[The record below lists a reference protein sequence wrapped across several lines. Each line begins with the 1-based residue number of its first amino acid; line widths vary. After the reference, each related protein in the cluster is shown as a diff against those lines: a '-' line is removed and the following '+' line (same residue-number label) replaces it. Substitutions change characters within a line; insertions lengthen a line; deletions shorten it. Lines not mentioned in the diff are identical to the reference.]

1 MPQCTSGLDEEHCW
15 YKKCGSYG
23 FEVNNRCY
31 YLQKYPRMNY
41 FQSSIECTFRGAQ
54 LASFN
59 TAEELHSVT
68 DVMWRNRPIA
78 VKVGLYMPSARLPSM

>member
-1 MPQCTSGLDEEHCW
+1 MDPWVTIALPPDYVLMVSSLYISLCAGMESDL
-15 YKKCGSYG
+15 
-23 FEVNNRCY
+23 
-31 YLQKYPRMNY
+31 
-41 FQSSIECTFRGAQ
+41 SSIECTFRGAQ